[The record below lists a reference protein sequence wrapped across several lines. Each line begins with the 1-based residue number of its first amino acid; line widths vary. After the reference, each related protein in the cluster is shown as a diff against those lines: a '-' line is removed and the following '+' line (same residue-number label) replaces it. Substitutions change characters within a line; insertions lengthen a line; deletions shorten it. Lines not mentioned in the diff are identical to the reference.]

1 MARIPESL
9 SRHIM
14 SLSPETFKEATQT
27 PFLEKAGNGTLSK
40 ETLQD
45 WLAQDRLY
53 AHAYLRFASLLL
65 ANIPLPSTVSP
76 NHINERLTDLIL
88 EAINNIRQELKFFED
103 AARRYDIN
111 LEASVVSAGVH
122 SYRSLFTEI
131 GEGIE
136 EDKVG
141 VLDGVMLLWGTEK
154 CYLDAWTYASTFSP
168 PDTPPEQDA
177 DGGALRKEFIPNWT
191 SSTYVDF
198 VDRCAKLMDEIW
210 TGQQTSGTGEL
221 LVRGTW
227 RPMGTDSERVKSRT
241 EWLEWVRWLW
251 ERTLDAETIF
261 WPDVED
267 DKKI

>member
-1 MARIPESL
+1 MSHIPESL
-9 SRHIM
+9 SEYIT
-14 SLSPETFKEATQT
+14 SLSPETFQAATQT

-40 ETLQD
+40 DTLQD

-53 AHAYLRFASLLL
+53 AQAYLRFASLLL

-76 NHINERLTDLIL
+76 DHINERLTDLVL

-103 AARRYDIN
+103 VARRYDIN
-111 LEASVVSAGVH
+111 LEASVISVGVK

-136 EDKVG
+136 DDKVG

-154 CYLDAWTYASTFSP
+154 CYLDAWTYASTFSST
-168 PDTPPEQDA
+168 DRQTEQDA
-177 DGGALRKEFIPNWT
+177 DGGALRKEFIPNWAG
-191 SSTYVDF
+191 SRFVDL

-221 LVRGTW
+221 LARGTW
-227 RPMGTDSERVKSRT
+227 RLMGTDSERAKSRT
-241 EWLEWVRWLW
+241 EWLEWVKWLW
-251 ERTLDAETIF
+251 ERILDAETIF

-267 DKKI
+267 D